1 MLELA
6 SAPQPKSAASP
17 SPAALA
23 RHAARDEA
31 GFQGLLREVIEK
43 PAEDQHNARVKE
55 AAKPA
60 DHQEHIQPEGKGVE
74 PGEGA
79 AKADAA
85 QQGAKDAP
93 PPAANSASE
102 AAEDTAPPLVPA
114 VAAHDGTSE
123 QGEAAAQT
131 ALSQLDAPTN
141 LVAMQVA
148 ANAPAGQPVVDQTG
162 LVPQAAAPSLAVKAP
177 LDAPEATAMAAQNAS
192 ELAETLSTETENASD
207 ATHSTANALAAGS
220 AQAAAAQV
228 APSAQVTGGPANPA
242 PLAQTKEALDTAKN
256 TEALTLLAKAV
267 NNTEA
272 NALAAG
278 SAQAAAAQVAPST
291 QVTGG
296 PTKSASLAQ
305 TKEALDTAKNTEAL
319 TLLAKAVNNTE
330 ANALA
335 AGPAQAAAA
344 QAPPGAQVTGGPA
357 DPAPL
362 AQTKEALDTAKNTE
376 ALTLLAKAI
385 NDTEANALAAGP
397 AQAAAAQVAPGA
409 QVTGGPAK
417 SVFIAQTKE
426 ALDTARNAEALM
438 LLANAVNNTE
448 STAEGK
454 LFAATETVEASLRL
468 ARLEAPKASSAK
480 ASSEGRVDGFAMAPT
495 GFAPPDGML
504 QRTDAPLPSTAARE
518 APAPPPARQ
527 LAPVVV
533 SLALGRGDEAL
544 TISLDP
550 GELGRVEVSIGQGKE
565 AGQVRIVAERP
576 ETLALLQRDQRDLD
590 RALNQAGLGDMAR
603 SMSFSLASDQGR
615 QQQQGS
621 AHEKGNR
628 ASMIVGG
635 LDGGRATPALQVP
648 SRNATSLIDIA
659 V

>member
-1 MLELA
+1 M
-6 SAPQPKSAASP
+6 AP
-17 SPAALA
+17 
-23 RHAARDEA
+23 
-31 GFQGLLREVIEK
+31 G
-43 PAEDQHNARVKE
+43 
-55 AAKPA
+55 
-60 DHQEHIQPEGKGVE
+60 
-74 PGEGA
+74 
-79 AKADAA
+79 
-85 QQGAKDAP
+85 
-93 PPAANSASE
+93 
-102 AAEDTAPPLVPA
+102 
-114 VAAHDGTSE
+114 
-123 QGEAAAQT
+123 
-131 ALSQLDAPTN
+131 
-141 LVAMQVA
+141 
-148 ANAPAGQPVVDQTG
+148 
-162 LVPQAAAPSLAVKAP
+162 
-177 LDAPEATAMAAQNAS
+177 
-192 ELAETLSTETENASD
+192 
-207 ATHSTANALAAGS
+207 
-220 AQAAAAQV
+220 
-228 APSAQVTGGPANPA
+228 AQVTGGLANPA

-278 SAQAAAAQVAPST
+278 PAQV
-291 QVTGG
+291 
-296 PTKSASLAQ
+296 
-305 TKEALDTAKNTEAL
+305 
-319 TLLAKAVNNTE
+319 
-330 ANALA
+330 
-335 AGPAQAAAA
+335 
-344 QAPPGAQVTGGPA
+344 
-357 DPAPL
+357 
-362 AQTKEALDTAKNTE
+362 
-376 ALTLLAKAI
+376 
-385 NDTEANALAAGP
+385 
-397 AQAAAAQVAPGA
+397 AAAQVAPGA

-426 ALDTARNAEALM
+426 ALDTARNAEALT
-438 LLANAVNNTE
+438 LLAKAVNNTE
-448 STAEGK
+448 SAAEVK
-454 LFAATETVEASLRL
+454 LVAATETAEASLRL
-468 ARLEAPKASSAK
+468 ASLEAPKASSAK

>member
-23 RHAARDEA
+23 RHAAKDEA
-31 GFQGLLREVIEK
+31 GFQGLLREAIEL

-55 AAKPA
+55 AIKPA
-60 DHQEHIQPEGKGVE
+60 DHQECIQSEGQGVE
-74 PGEGA
+74 LGEGA

-114 VAAHDGTSE
+114 AAAHDGTSD

-131 ALSQLDAPTN
+131 ALSQLDAQTN

-162 LVPQAAAPSLAVKAP
+162 LLPQAADSSLAVKAT
-177 LDAPEATAMAAQNAS
+177 LVAPEATAMAA
-192 ELAETLSTETENASD
+192 
-207 ATHSTANALAAGS
+207 GP
-220 AQAAAAQV
+220 AQAAAAQE
-228 APSAQVTGGPANPA
+228 APSSQVTGGPANPA
-242 PLAQTKEALDTAKN
+242 SLAQTKEALDTTKN

-278 SAQAAAAQVAPST
+278 PAQAVAAQVAPGA

-296 PTKSASLAQ
+296 PANPASLAR

-344 QAPPGAQVTGGPA
+344 Q
-357 DPAPL
+357 
-362 AQTKEALDTAKNTE
+362 
-376 ALTLLAKAI
+376 
-385 NDTEANALAAGP
+385 
-397 AQAAAAQVAPGA
+397 VAPGA
-409 QVTGGPAK
+409 QVTGGLAK

-438 LLANAVNNTE
+438 LLAKAVNNTE
-448 STAEGK
+448 SAAEVK
-454 LFAATETVEASLRL
+454 LVAAAETVVASLRL
-468 ARLEAPKASSAK
+468 ASLEAPKASSAR
-480 ASSEGRVDGFAMAPT
+480 ASSEGRVDSFAMAPP

-621 AHEKGNR
+621 AHERGNR
-628 ASMIVGG
+628 ASMIVSG
-635 LDGGRATPALQVP
+635 LDGDRAMPSLPMP
-648 SRNATSLIDIA
+648 SRNANSLIDIA

>member
-23 RHAARDEA
+23 RHAAKDEA
-31 GFQGLLREVIEK
+31 GFQGLLREAIES
-43 PAEDQHNARVKE
+43 PAEGQHNARVKE
-55 AAKPA
+55 ATKPA
-60 DHQEHIQPEGKGVE
+60 DRQERIQSEGKGVE
-74 PGEGA
+74 LGEGA

-85 QQGAKDAP
+85 QQGTKDAP

-114 VAAHDGTSE
+114 AAANDGTSD

-131 ALSQLDAPTN
+131 ALSQLDAQTN

-162 LVPQAAAPSLAVKAP
+162 LLPQAAVPSLAEKAT
-177 LDAPEATAMAAQNAS
+177 LDAPEATAM
-192 ELAETLSTETENASD
+192 
-207 ATHSTANALAAGS
+207 
-220 AQAAAAQV
+220 
-228 APSAQVTGGPANPA
+228 
-242 PLAQTKEALDTAKN
+242 
-256 TEALTLLAKAV
+256 
-267 NNTEA
+267 
-272 NALAAG
+272 
-278 SAQAAAAQVAPST
+278 
-291 QVTGG
+291 
-296 PTKSASLAQ
+296 
-305 TKEALDTAKNTEAL
+305 
-319 TLLAKAVNNTE
+319 
-330 ANALA
+330 
-335 AGPAQAAAA
+335 
-344 QAPPGAQVTGGPA
+344 
-357 DPAPL
+357 
-362 AQTKEALDTAKNTE
+362 
-376 ALTLLAKAI
+376 
-385 NDTEANALAAGP
+385 AAGP

-448 STAEGK
+448 STAEAK
-454 LFAATETVEASLRL
+454 LVAATETVEASLRL
-468 ARLEAPKASSAK
+468 ASLEAPRASSAK

>member
-1 MLELA
+1 
-6 SAPQPKSAASP
+6 
-17 SPAALA
+17 LA
-23 RHAARDEA
+23 RHAAKDDA
-31 GFQGLLREVIEK
+31 GFQGLLREAIES
-43 PAEDQHNARVKE
+43 PAEVQQNARVKE
-55 AAKPA
+55 ATKPA
-60 DHQEHIQPEGKGVE
+60 DHQEGSQSEGKGVE
-74 PGEGA
+74 LGEGA

-93 PPAANSASE
+93 PPAANSAWE
-102 AAEDTAPPLVPA
+102 AAEDAAPPLVPA
-114 VAAHDGTSE
+114 AAANDGTSD

-131 ALSQLDAPTN
+131 ALSQLDAQTN

-162 LVPQAAAPSLAVKAP
+162 LLPQAAVPSLAEKAT
-177 LDAPEATAMAAQNAS
+177 LDAPEATAMAA
-192 ELAETLSTETENASD
+192 
-207 ATHSTANALAAGS
+207 GP
-220 AQAAAAQV
+220 AQAAVAPPVAPNAQV
-228 APSAQVTGGPANPA
+228 MGGPANPA

-256 TEALTLLAKAV
+256 TEALTL
-267 NNTEA
+267 
-272 NALAAG
+272 
-278 SAQAAAAQVAPST
+278 PS
-291 QVTGG
+291 
-296 PTKSASLAQ
+296 
-305 TKEALDTAKNTEAL
+305 
-319 TLLAKAVNNTE
+319 KAVNNTE

-344 QAPPGAQVTGGPA
+344 QV
-357 DPAPL
+357 
-362 AQTKEALDTAKNTE
+362 ALN
-376 ALTLLAKAI
+376 
-385 NDTEANALAAGP
+385 
-397 AQAAAAQVAPGA
+397 A

-417 SVFIAQTKE
+417 SMLMAQTKE
-426 ALDTARNAEALM
+426 ALDTARNAEALT
-438 LLANAVNNTE
+438 LLAQAVNNVE
-448 STAEGK
+448 SAAEVK
-454 LFAATETVEASLRL
+454 LVAATETAEASLRL
-468 ARLEAPKASSAK
+468 ASLEPAKASSAK
-480 ASSEGRVDGFAMAPT
+480 ASSEGRVDSFAMAPP

-518 APAPPPARQ
+518 AAAPPPARQ

-615 QQQQGS
+615 QQQQDS
-621 AHEKGNR
+621 AHEKGHR
-628 ASMIVGG
+628 ASMIVSG
-635 LDGGRATPALQVP
+635 LDSDRAMPALQVP
-648 SRNATSLIDIA
+648 NRNATSLIDIA

>member
-344 QAPPGAQVTGGPA
+344 QAT
-357 DPAPL
+357 
-362 AQTKEALDTAKNTE
+362 
-376 ALTLLAKAI
+376 
-385 NDTEANALAAGP
+385 
-397 AQAAAAQVAPGA
+397 PGA

>member
-23 RHAARDEA
+23 RHAAKDEA
-31 GFQGLLREVIEK
+31 GFQGLLREAIES
-43 PAEDQHNARVKE
+43 PAEGQHNARVKE
-55 AAKPA
+55 ATKPA
-60 DHQEHIQPEGKGVE
+60 DSQERIQSEGKGVE

-79 AKADAA
+79 TKADAA
-85 QQGAKDAP
+85 QQGTKDAP

-114 VAAHDGTSE
+114 AAANDGTSD
-123 QGEAAAQT
+123 QGEATAQT
-131 ALSQLDAPTN
+131 ALSQLDAQTN

-192 ELAETLSTETENASD
+192 ELAETLSTKTENASD
-207 ATHSTANALAAGS
+207 ATHSTANALAAGP
-220 AQAAAAQV
+220 AQAAAAQA
-228 APSAQVTGGPANPA
+228 APGAQVTGGPADPA
-242 PLAQTKEALDTAKN
+242 P
-256 TEALTLLAKAV
+256 
-267 NNTEA
+267 
-272 NALAAG
+272 
-278 SAQAAAAQVAPST
+278 
-291 QVTGG
+291 
-296 PTKSASLAQ
+296 LAQ

-344 QAPPGAQVTGGPA
+344 QA
-357 DPAPL
+357 
-362 AQTKEALDTAKNTE
+362 
-376 ALTLLAKAI
+376 
-385 NDTEANALAAGP
+385 
-397 AQAAAAQVAPGA
+397 APGA

-448 STAEGK
+448 STAEAK
-454 LFAATETVEASLRL
+454 LVAATETVEASLRL
-468 ARLEAPKASSAK
+468 ASLEAPRASSAK

>member
-267 NNTEA
+267 NNT
-272 NALAAG
+272 
-278 SAQAAAAQVAPST
+278 
-291 QVTGG
+291 
-296 PTKSASLAQ
+296 
-305 TKEALDTAKNTEAL
+305 D
-319 TLLAKAVNNTE
+319 

-344 QAPPGAQVTGGPA
+344 QATPGAQVTGGPA

-397 AQAAAAQVAPGA
+397 AQAAAAQVAPNA

>member
-17 SPAALA
+17 SPATLA
-23 RHAARDEA
+23 RHAAKDEA
-31 GFQGLLREVIEK
+31 GFQGLLREAIET
-43 PAEDQHNARVKE
+43 PTEGQHNARVKE
-55 AAKPA
+55 AIKPA
-60 DHQEHIQPEGKGVE
+60 DRQERIQSEGKGVE
-74 PGEGA
+74 LGEGA

-114 VAAHDGTSE
+114 AAAHDGTSD

-131 ALSQLDAPTN
+131 ALSQLDAQTN

-162 LVPQAAAPSLAVKAP
+162 LLPQAAVPSLAEKAT
-177 LDAPEATAMAAQNAS
+177 LDAPEATAMAA
-192 ELAETLSTETENASD
+192 
-207 ATHSTANALAAGS
+207 GP
-220 AQAAAAQV
+220 AQAAAAQ
-228 APSAQVTGGPANPA
+228 ATPGAQVTGGPADPA
-242 PLAQTKEALDTAKN
+242 P
-256 TEALTLLAKAV
+256 
-267 NNTEA
+267 
-272 NALAAG
+272 
-278 SAQAAAAQVAPST
+278 
-291 QVTGG
+291 
-296 PTKSASLAQ
+296 LAQ

-344 QAPPGAQVTGGPA
+344 QVAPGAQVTGGPA
-357 DPAPL
+357 NPASL
-362 AQTKEALDTAKNTE
+362 ARTKEALDTAKNTE
-376 ALTLLAKAI
+376 ALTLLAKAV
-385 NDTEANALAAGP
+385 NNTEANALAAGP

-409 QVTGGPAK
+409 QVTGGLAK

-438 LLANAVNNTE
+438 LLAKAVNNTE
-448 STAEGK
+448 SAAEVK
-454 LFAATETVEASLRL
+454 LVAAAETVEASLRL
-468 ARLEAPKASSAK
+468 ASLEAPKASSAR
-480 ASSEGRVDGFAMAPT
+480 ASSEGRVDSFAMAPT
-495 GFAPPDGML
+495 GFAPPDGMP

-628 ASMIVGG
+628 ASMIVSG
-635 LDGGRATPALQVP
+635 LDGDRAMPSLPMP
-648 SRNATSLIDIA
+648 SRNANSLIDIA

>member
-23 RHAARDEA
+23 RHAAKDEA
-31 GFQGLLREVIEK
+31 GFQGLLREAIES
-43 PAEDQHNARVKE
+43 PTEGQHNARVKE
-55 AAKPA
+55 ATKPA
-60 DHQEHIQPEGKGVE
+60 DRQERIQSEGKGVE
-74 PGEGA
+74 LGEGA

-131 ALSQLDAPTN
+131 ALSQLDAQTN

-148 ANAPAGQPVVDQTG
+148 ANAPAGQPVVDQSG
-162 LVPQAAAPSLAVKAP
+162 LVPQAAAPSLAVKAT
-177 LDAPEATAMAAQNAS
+177 LDAPEATAMAS
-192 ELAETLSTETENASD
+192 
-207 ATHSTANALAAGS
+207 GP

-228 APSAQVTGGPANPA
+228 APGAQVTGGLANPA

-278 SAQAAAAQVAPST
+278 PAQV
-291 QVTGG
+291 
-296 PTKSASLAQ
+296 
-305 TKEALDTAKNTEAL
+305 
-319 TLLAKAVNNTE
+319 
-330 ANALA
+330 
-335 AGPAQAAAA
+335 
-344 QAPPGAQVTGGPA
+344 
-357 DPAPL
+357 
-362 AQTKEALDTAKNTE
+362 
-376 ALTLLAKAI
+376 
-385 NDTEANALAAGP
+385 
-397 AQAAAAQVAPGA
+397 AAAQVAPGA

-426 ALDTARNAEALM
+426 ALDTARNAEALT
-438 LLANAVNNTE
+438 LLAKAVNNTE
-448 STAEGK
+448 SAAEVK
-454 LFAATETVEASLRL
+454 LVAATETAEASLRL
-468 ARLEAPKASSAK
+468 ASLEAPKASSAK

>member
-1 MLELA
+1 
-6 SAPQPKSAASP
+6 
-17 SPAALA
+17 LA
-23 RHAARDEA
+23 RHAAKDEA
-31 GFQGLLREVIEK
+31 GFQGLLREAIEL

-55 AAKPA
+55 AIKPA
-60 DHQEHIQPEGKGVE
+60 DHQECIQSEGQGVE
-74 PGEGA
+74 LGEGA

-114 VAAHDGTSE
+114 AAAHDGTSD

-131 ALSQLDAPTN
+131 ALSQLDAQTN

-162 LVPQAAAPSLAVKAP
+162 LLPQAADSSLAVKAT
-177 LDAPEATAMAAQNAS
+177 LVAPEATAMAA
-192 ELAETLSTETENASD
+192 
-207 ATHSTANALAAGS
+207 GP
-220 AQAAAAQV
+220 AQAAAAQE
-228 APSAQVTGGPANPA
+228 APSSQVTGGPANPA
-242 PLAQTKEALDTAKN
+242 SLAQTKEALDTTKN

-278 SAQAAAAQVAPST
+278 PAQAVAAQVAPGA

-296 PTKSASLAQ
+296 PANPASLAR

-344 QAPPGAQVTGGPA
+344 Q
-357 DPAPL
+357 
-362 AQTKEALDTAKNTE
+362 
-376 ALTLLAKAI
+376 
-385 NDTEANALAAGP
+385 
-397 AQAAAAQVAPGA
+397 VAPGA
-409 QVTGGPAK
+409 QVTGGLAK

-438 LLANAVNNTE
+438 LLAKAVNNTE
-448 STAEGK
+448 SAAEVK
-454 LFAATETVEASLRL
+454 LVAAAETVVASLRL
-468 ARLEAPKASSAK
+468 ASLEAPKASSAR
-480 ASSEGRVDGFAMAPT
+480 ASSEGRVDSFAMAPP

-621 AHEKGNR
+621 AHERGNR
-628 ASMIVGG
+628 ASMIVSG
-635 LDGGRATPALQVP
+635 LDGDRAMPSLPMP
-648 SRNATSLIDIA
+648 SRNANSLIDIA

>member
-23 RHAARDEA
+23 RHAAKDEA
-31 GFQGLLREVIEK
+31 GFQGLLREAIES
-43 PAEDQHNARVKE
+43 PAEGQHNARVKE
-55 AAKPA
+55 ATKPA
-60 DHQEHIQPEGKGVE
+60 DRQERIQSEGKGVE
-74 PGEGA
+74 LGEGA

-131 ALSQLDAPTN
+131 ALSQLDAQTN

-192 ELAETLSTETENASD
+192 ELAETLSTKTENASD
-207 ATHSTANALAAGS
+207 ATHSTANALAAGP

-242 PLAQTKEALDTAKN
+242 
-256 TEALTLLAKAV
+256 
-267 NNTEA
+267 
-272 NALAAG
+272 
-278 SAQAAAAQVAPST
+278 S
-291 QVTGG
+291 
-296 PTKSASLAQ
+296 
-305 TKEALDTAKNTEAL
+305 
-319 TLLAKAVNNTE
+319 
-330 ANALA
+330 
-335 AGPAQAAAA
+335 
-344 QAPPGAQVTGGPA
+344 
-357 DPAPL
+357 L

-448 STAEGK
+448 STAEAK
-454 LFAATETVEASLRL
+454 LVAATETVEASLRL
-468 ARLEAPKASSAK
+468 ASLEAPRASSAK

>member
-344 QAPPGAQVTGGPA
+344 QATPGAQVTGGPA

>member
-278 SAQAAAAQVAPST
+278 
-291 QVTGG
+291 
-296 PTKSASLAQ
+296 
-305 TKEALDTAKNTEAL
+305 
-319 TLLAKAVNNTE
+319 
-330 ANALA
+330 
-335 AGPAQAAAA
+335 PAQAAAA
-344 QAPPGAQVTGGPA
+344 QATPGAQVTGGPA